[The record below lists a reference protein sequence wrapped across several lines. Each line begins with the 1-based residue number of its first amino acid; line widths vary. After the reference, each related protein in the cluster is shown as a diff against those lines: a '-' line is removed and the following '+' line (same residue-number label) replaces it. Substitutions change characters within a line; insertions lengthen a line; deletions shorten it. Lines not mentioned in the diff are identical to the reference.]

1 MKTIKFLGI
10 MCLLNVLTF
19 SIAFSQTA
27 KTAKAPTTFKM
38 YVEGKALSEI
48 SLEDALKWCELTPPT
63 IQGNDSIVYFIETC
77 QVNFFTMK
85 PLQNR
90 EFGIGEG
97 GIPIM
102 ATRAIS
108 QGKTGDAIVL
118 KEVNCIDSAGNKIAA
133 GTISFK
139 LK

>member
-1 MKTIKFLGI
+1 MKLIKFLGI
-10 MCLLNVLTF
+10 VCLLNVMIV
-19 SIAFSQTA
+19 SSANSQSS
-27 KTAKAPTTFKM
+27 KPAKAPTSFKM
-38 YVEGKALSEI
+38 YLEGKALNEI
-48 SLEDALKWCELTPPT
+48 ALEDALKWCELTPPT
-63 IQGNDSIVYFIETC
+63 MLGNDSVVYFLVSC

-85 PLQNR
+85 PLQNK
-90 EFGIGEG
+90 EFGLGEG

-118 KEVNCIDSAGNKIAA
+118 KDVNCIDSAGNKI
-133 GTISFK
+133 TMSVISFK